1 MREKTRESISC
12 SGASAFLGH
21 SERVAQKH
29 DWQVTDEDFKKRAQ
43 IRAQQTHARGRIG
56 LQDPTDRRQQAPAQ
70 PADASLGHL
79 LQGHRVGDEG
89 LELLQQSSG
98 KPAITTERD
107 AEYDA
112 RCAELGAVDAD
123 LQQLIT
129 LWPQLAASVREALL
143 QQASQSLTRGP

>member
-1 MREKTRESISC
+1 MS
-12 SGASAFLGH
+12 
-21 SERVAQKH
+21 
-29 DWQVTDEDFKKRAQ
+29 KKATQ
-43 IRAQQTHARGRIG
+43 NTTQQAHARGRTASQG
-56 LQDPTDRRQQAPAQ
+56 PTGRRQQAPVF
-70 PADASLGHL
+70 PGDASSCHV
-79 LQGHRVGDEG
+79 LQNQPVAEGG
-89 LELLQQSSG
+89 LEQLQQSSG

-143 QQASQSLTRGP
+143 Q

>member
-1 MREKTRESISC
+1 
-12 SGASAFLGH
+12 L
-21 SERVAQKH
+21 QN
-29 DWQVTDEDFKKRAQ
+29 QQ
-43 IRAQQTHARGRIG
+43 IVR
-56 LQDPTDRRQQAPAQ
+56 
-70 PADASLGHL
+70 
-79 LQGHRVGDEG
+79 EG
-89 LELLQQSSG
+89 LEQLQQSSG

-143 QQASQSLTRGP
+143 QQATQSLTRGP